1 MNLSNHSRMAHSQ
14 KRGFTLFEVLVSL
27 AIFLV
32 LTAVIVA
39 KNTQFKGAALIS
51 NLAYE
56 VALLYRQTQTYGTA
70 VRGSGP
76 LIESRISAGYGLHID
91 LGNGTGASAQRIV
104 MYVDNSDPVTP
115 NFLYDATEIKDTFNI
130 QAGFSIDKV
139 CATIAGTGEVC
150 STNPDYTTLDITYRR
165 PDPAPV
171 IKIGAS
177 GVFYNATEATIYL
190 KYYKGSVSKVLITNT
205 GQISVLER

>member
-1 MNLSNHSRMAHSQ
+1 MNRIFLHNRTT
-14 KRGFTLFEVLVSL
+14 GFTLFEVLVSL

-39 KNTQFKGAALIS
+39 KNSQFKGASLIS

-76 LIESRISAGYGLHID
+76 LIENRISAGYGLHID
-91 LGNGTGASAQRIV
+91 VGPTGTRQSIIL
-104 MYVDNSDPVTP
+104 YVDNSNPVTP
-115 NFLYDATEIKDTFNI
+115 NYLYDVSEIRDTFAI
-130 QAGFSIDKV
+130 QTGFSIDKV
-139 CATIAGTGEVC
+139 CATVSTSEVC
-150 STNPDYTTLDITYRR
+150 STDPLYTTLDVTYRR
-165 PDPAPV
+165 PNPAPY

-177 GVFYNATEATIYL
+177 GVYYDASDATIYL
-190 KYYKGSVSKVLITNT
+190 KYYKGSISKVLISST
-205 GQISVLER
+205 GQISVQER